1 MIKNAPLPGLEVRL
15 TRDVQISVDLS
26 FSSRVPGEALED
38 SGIAGLYLPD
48 LKAHAGDDLVARVA
62 EFTEGHSIFIPL
74 QLGHGHPCELKTQ
87 HDGS

>member
-1 MIKNAPLPGLEVRL
+1 MQLVTSNTLGNISIVCVSIITNSESGKCVIKNAPLPGLEVRL

-62 EFTEGHSIFIPL
+62 
-74 QLGHGHPCELKTQ
+74 
-87 HDGS
+87 